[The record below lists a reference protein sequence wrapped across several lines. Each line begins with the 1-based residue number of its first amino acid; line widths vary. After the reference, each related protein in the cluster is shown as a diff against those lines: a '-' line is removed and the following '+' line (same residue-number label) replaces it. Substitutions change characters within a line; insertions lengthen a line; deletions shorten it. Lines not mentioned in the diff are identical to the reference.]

1 MCLIDYLKIPKIAKN
16 PSKILKSKNGYDI
29 MLFYEKNKY
38 YKLIVKPVARFTV
51 SELSILIITAFSV
64 FQGFVPVLKSF
75 VGKIFRT

>member
-1 MCLIDYLKIPKIAKN
+1 
-16 PSKILKSKNGYDI
+16 

-75 VGKIFRT
+75 VGKIFPT